1 MSNLWMKWNWEK
13 FYQTTL
19 KVSLH
24 LGQCGQV
31 HFSSS
36 KFGMTL
42 LRTSNMDFKQSMW
55 YLKRLHEGHV
65 TISSFPPHAYSHPLN
80 TFFKILEFSPVTFK
94 NPLNNLGVHRESV
107 NSPEQC
113 CGLDQHRVFF
123 EILDG
128 NIEIIEDPFTDLLSD
143 DGHPETIF
151 PYVDDCVKNVLF
163 WRHGGWE
170 IGSLCFWL
178 VEHFT
183 EDFVTSMTC
192 IKFTRKMNFIRIVS
206 FVSFPFLS
214 IYHGK

>member
-1 MSNLWMKWNWEK
+1 MKLREVLSNYIE
-13 FYQTTL
+13 
-19 KVSLH
+19 S
-24 LGQCGQV
+24 
-31 HFSSS
+31 FSSLGTMWAS
-36 KFGMTL
+36 PFFIIKVWNDSL
-42 LRTSNMDFKQSMW
+42 ANFKHGFQTI
-55 YLKRLHEGHV
+55 HV
-65 TISSFPPHAYSHPLN
+65 IFKAFARGTRNHLFLSTTCILASFKYVFQNSRIFSSYF
-80 TFFKILEFSPVTFK
+80 
-94 NPLNNLGVHRESV
+94 
-107 NSPEQC
+107 QC

-183 EDFVTSMTC
+183 KDFVTSMTC

-206 FVSFPFLS
+206 FVSFL
-214 IYHGK
+214 I